1 MYKALKF
8 RIYPTKKQEKQI
20 INNFEASRFIYNY
33 YLEKAKTEK
42 TNNFINCIIESHK
55 YFKVKKS

>member
-20 INNFEASRFIYNY
+20 INNFEASDFF
-33 YLEKAKTEK
+33 LF
-42 TNNFINCIIESHK
+42 NNS
-55 YFKVKKS
+55 

>member
-42 TNNFINCIIESHK
+42 NK
-55 YFKVKKS
+55 QLFKWL

>member
-20 INNFEASRFIYNY
+20 INIGEINTSLNIFFIQIPQIYRM
-33 YLEKAKTEK
+33 KIA
-42 TNNFINCIIESHK
+42 
-55 YFKVKKS
+55 